1 MKGTFIDFLQLVV
14 DNPELA
20 EQLEQLAARFDF
32 EFTDEVSDEELEN
45 VAGGLSVVKE
55 QLSSEPAPKELSQQS
70 DIVPNESDDALNAGQ
85 LAAPYIPGGSVL
97 SAAMSGLGQLK
108 NSLGA

>member
-70 DIVPNESDDALNAGQ
+70 DIVAGQ